1 VYNPERIP
9 VQSCDVR
16 IYDGNENEFIASEH
30 SGGEY
35 KAHIPGERLFP
46 GAAFKLE
53 ITTPEGDLL
62 VSGYDT
68 LRYCPEIDSVYY
80 AIEEYNPQIDLDDV
94 RLYVVE
100 GRVTDK
106 EGLHSIFVS
115 RASSVYNPERI
126 PVQSCDVRIYDK
138 NENEFVASEHSG
150 GEYKAYIPG
159 ERLFPGAAF
168 KLEVTTPEG
177 DLLVSEYDTLRHCP
191 EIDSVYYA
199 IESFVADNDPELV
212 PGVQF
217 YIDYNGENSG
227 SGKIKFEVVETWK
240 YDTDYPIKWIW
251 DGWSLT
257 TYDTPDYSK
266 SVCWR
271 TTGSGEIYTLSTEQM
286 SVNRYNRYP
295 LHKVLNNS
303 AKLLMGYS
311 ILFRQLAISEPAYRY
326 YEKIKANS
334 VGSGGLYETQPQQVQ
349 GNIMNMSDPDARVL
363 GYFMVA
369 GMDEKR
375 IFTSEFEGL
384 EPD

>member
-1 VYNPERIP
+1 MHRSKAAVYIALALLLFS
-9 VQSCDVR
+9 SC
-16 IYDGNENEFIASEH
+16 
-30 SGGEY
+30 
-35 KAHIPGERLFP
+35 
-46 GAAFKLE
+46 
-53 ITTPEGDLL
+53 
-62 VSGYDT
+62 
-68 LRYCPEIDSVYY
+68 
-80 AIEEYNPQIDLDDV
+80 IEEYDPQIDPDDV
-94 RLYVVE
+94 QRYVVE
-100 GRVTDK
+100 GRVTDR
-106 EGLHSIFVS
+106 EGPQSIFIS

-126 PVQSCDVRIYDK
+126 PVQSCVVKIYDG
-138 NENEFVASEHSG
+138 NDNEFIANEFPG
-150 GEYKAYIPG
+150 GEYRAFIPG

-168 KLEVTTPEG
+168 KLEVTTPDG
-177 DLLVSEYDTLRHCP
+177 DLLVSGYDTLRYCP
-191 EIDSVYYA
+191 AIDSVYYA
-199 IESFVADNDPELV
+199 IEDFVTDDPETTI

-240 YDTDYPIKWIW
+240 YETDYPIKWIW
-251 DGWSLT
+251 DGRVLT

-286 SVNRYNRYP
+286 SMNRFNRYP

-311 ILFRQLAISEPAYRY
+311 ILLRQLAISEPAYLY

-349 GNIMNMSDPDARVL
+349 GNIVNVSDPDSRVL

-369 GMDEKR
+369 GAAEKR
-375 IFTSEFEGL
+375 IFIKEFEGL
-384 EPD
+384 EPDIFELCSPVPLSLGYRFLRNLTQPVYLWLDGGAFLLDELCVDCTAWGGTTEKPDFWPE